1 MRSAEEN
8 TLRTIPLPAMNRL
21 RLGWMLAIV
30 LMAAAPAFAHP
41 VPFSYLDLRLSAEL
55 KTLLARAASYC
66 GMSLSSFLVSS
77 AAQRAKE
84 VVAGHET
91 LTLTNRLLTR

>member
-1 MRSAEEN
+1 
-8 TLRTIPLPAMNRL
+8 
-21 RLGWMLAIV
+21 
-30 LMAAAPAFAHP
+30 MAAAQRGERI
-41 VPFSYLDLRLSAEL
+41 DLRLAAEL

-91 LTLTNRLLTR
+91 LTLTKRDWQAFLAGLDKADRGRARLSKAAKHYLRHRLPR